1 MDTTAKPPRKCRQRH
16 TLPAVL
22 MRAGTS
28 KGLFIQRRHLPASS
42 ADWAP
47 ALVAALGSA
56 DADPRQV
63 DGVRGATS
71 TTSKVAVVGPS
82 SVPGADVDYTFV
94 QVGVGSCGN
103 MAAGVGP
110 FAVEEGLVTIPEGC
124 GGRGRKATVDVCVF
138 NTNTRRLY
146 IETVEIDDGDDGEEG
161 KREKDV
167 EELGCGVPVREVGE
181 YRIPGVG
188 RPGAEIKIAFVRPAG
203 SMTDRLFP
211 TGNPVDV
218 LRIPLPLPSMVVAVA
233 STRDEQQQDIWPV
246 RTTLID
252 AANPFVVI
260 DAASLPPALR
270 IALAFTSPSPTQGTG
285 IGTGVP
291 VLNDAD
297 LAPYLDTIEAIRRAG
312 AVRMGLA
319 SFS

>member
-1 MDTTAKPPRKCRQRH
+1 M
-16 TLPAVL
+16 
-22 MRAGTS
+22 G
-28 KGLFIQRRHLPASS
+28 G
-42 ADWAP
+42 AP
-47 ALVAALGSA
+47 
-56 DADPRQV
+56 
-63 DGVRGATS
+63 S

-82 SVPGADVDYTFV
+82 SVPGADVNYTFV
-94 QVGVGSCGN
+94 QVGMGSCGVDMSGSCGN

-110 FAVEEGLVTIPEGC
+110 FAVEEGLVMIPEGC
-124 GGRGRKATVDVCVF
+124 GGRGREATVDVRVF

-146 IETVEIDDGDDGEEG
+146 IETVEINDGGEEG
-161 KREKDV
+161 KEI
-167 EELGCGVPVREVGE
+167 EERDRGVPVREVGE
-181 YRIPGVG
+181 YRIHGVG

-203 SMTDRLFP
+203 SMRDHLFP

>member
-1 MDTTAKPPRKCRQRH
+1 M
-16 TLPAVL
+16 
-22 MRAGTS
+22 
-28 KGLFIQRRHLPASS
+28 
-42 ADWAP
+42 
-47 ALVAALGSA
+47 
-56 DADPRQV
+56 
-63 DGVRGATS
+63 
-71 TTSKVAVVGPS
+71 
-82 SVPGADVDYTFV
+82 PGADVDYTFV

>member
-1 MDTTAKPPRKCRQRH
+1 MD
-16 TLPAVL
+16 
-22 MRAGTS
+22 
-28 KGLFIQRRHLPASS
+28 GLGG
-42 ADWAP
+42 AP
-47 ALVAALGSA
+47 
-56 DADPRQV
+56 
-63 DGVRGATS
+63 S

-82 SVPGADVDYTFV
+82 SVPGADVNYTFV
-94 QVGVGSCGN
+94 QVGVGSCGVDMSGSCGN

-110 FAVEEGLVTIPEGC
+110 LAVEEGLVMIPEGC
-124 GGRGRKATVDVCVF
+124 GGSGREATVDVRVF

-146 IETVEIDDGDDGEEG
+146 IETVEINDGGEEG
-161 KREKDV
+161 KEI
-167 EELGCGVPVREVGE
+167 EERDRGVPVREVGE
-181 YRIPGVG
+181 YRIHGVG

-203 SMTDRLFP
+203 SMRDHLFP

-233 STRDEQQQDIWPV
+233 STRNEQQDIWPV
-246 RTTLID
+246 RTTLND

-270 IALAFTSPSPTQGTG
+270 IALAFTSPSSTQGTG